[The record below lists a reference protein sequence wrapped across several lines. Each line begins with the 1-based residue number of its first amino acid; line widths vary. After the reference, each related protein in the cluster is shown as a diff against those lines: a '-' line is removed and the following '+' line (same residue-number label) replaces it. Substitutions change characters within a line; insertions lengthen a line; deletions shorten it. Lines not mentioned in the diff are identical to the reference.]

1 MLLIAHKLKSR
12 GRKAFFKEIDKSNN
26 KIISHRIYIEKVQ
39 QHTRTMSSTS
49 PSTTELG
56 DFLSPLRPSS
66 PFFDKN
72 FRAGLHGSTGFSFG
86 PSPADQDNM
95 PSLGL
100 PSVPIANT
108 TNAEIGQA
116 PTCAAHPPA
125 VYAQAQ
131 DWDND
136 GISTLSV
143 DDTNATRT
151 YLNQRPATVKNNAH
165 SATSTAS
172 ASTTNNVFPSAFSAS
187 KKHSPEFQYILYGI
201 LKSGRHDDIL
211 SWHDGG
217 KSVLVT
223 DIDRFTNEILRDYY
237 GHGQRPL
244 KFLSFKR
251 QLHRY
256 GFHAETRLS
265 DKNTK
270 TFYFRS
276 EKFQKDRLDLL
287 NTMISQNQ
295 KKR

>member
-1 MLLIAHKLKSR
+1 MP
-12 GRKAFFKEIDKSNN
+12 
-26 KIISHRIYIEKVQ
+26 
-39 QHTRTMSSTS
+39 STS
-49 PSTTELG
+49 PSITEMG
-56 DFLSPLRPSS
+56 DNRASPLRPPS
-66 PFFDKN
+66 PFFDNN
-72 FRAGLHGSTGFSFG
+72 FQAGSRSSGFSFE
-86 PSPADQDNM
+86 PLPADQDNM

-116 PTCAAHPPA
+116 PTCAAHPPD
-125 VYAQAQ
+125 VYMYAQAQ

-136 GISTLSV
+136 GVSTLSV

-151 YLNQRPATVKNNAH
+151 YPNQRPATVKNNAH
-165 SATSTAS
+165 SATSTGG
-172 ASTTNNVFPSAFSAS
+172 ASTTNKVLPSASSAS
-187 KKHSPEFQYILYGI
+187 KKHSPEFQYILYSI

-217 KSVLVT
+217 KSVLVA

-244 KFLSFKR
+244 KFSSFKR

-270 TFYFRS
+270 TFYFRT

-287 NTMISQNQ
+287 NTMISQHQ